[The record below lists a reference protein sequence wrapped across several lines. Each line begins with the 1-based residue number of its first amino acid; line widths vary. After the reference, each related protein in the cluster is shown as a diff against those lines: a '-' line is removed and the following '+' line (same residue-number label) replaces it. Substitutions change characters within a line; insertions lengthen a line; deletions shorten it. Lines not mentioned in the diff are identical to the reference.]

1 MEDNRPRPPAEKK
14 PTSPVSRTNTCLFSR
29 SVCSIRRKVQSRP
42 VVPVRSL
49 LITTTLCGM
58 LVSGCTARSS
68 SPVRLET
75 TVAVPSTTTPP
86 PSSQP
91 APNQLAATGCA
102 SLLNLVPAPAPAAAR
117 VFGYSATGEEL
128 IVEHWGPTNG
138 TQILILAQV
147 HGDEC
152 GGLLLAQSIRE
163 RPPTRFGVWLV
174 PTLNP
179 DGALAFTRKNGVR
192 DLNRDGLTRSQ
203 SETLALLELTATVR
217 PDLTLHVHSPYGW
230 VGFYG
235 ASLARDVAVRVA
247 DEMYRSTPR
256 FAGSGYGFLWEGQS
270 EVLAN
275 HPSVLI
281 EFPAAF
287 AVEAATAPLAEQR
300 RTATLSE
307 LRQYVARLRTALDAV
322 LSTPGTTPG

>member
-1 MEDNRPRPPAEKK
+1 
-14 PTSPVSRTNTCLFSR
+14 VCL
-29 SVCSIRRKVQSRP
+29 VRRKVQSRP
-42 VVPVRSL
+42 LVPVRSL
-49 LITTTLCGM
+49 LITTTVCGM
-58 LVSGCTARSS
+58 LVSGCAARSS
-68 SPVRLET
+68 SPVHRET
-75 TVAVPSTTTPP
+75 TVAAPSTTTPP
-86 PSSQP
+86 PTARP
-91 APNQLAATGCA
+91 APDQITATGCTR
-102 SLLNLVPAPAPAAAR
+102 LLNLVPTPVPTDAR
-117 VFGYSATGEEL
+117 VFGHSATGEEL

-152 GGLLLAQSIRE
+152 GGLLLTQSIRE

-179 DGALAFTRKNGVR
+179 DGAAAFTRKNGVR

-203 SETLALLELTATVR
+203 PETRALLELTATVR

-247 DEMYRSTPR
+247 DEMYRATPR

-275 HPSVLI
+275 HASVLL

-300 RTATLSE
+300 RTATLPE
-307 LRQYVARLRTALDAV
+307 LHQYVARLRTALDAV
-322 LSTPGTTPG
+322 LSTPGSPPG